1 MNLARSSFVVRL
13 KLQPKKT
20 LDFDMLADGFLI
32 GLQNN
37 HQVIRFFYIGSTKQE
52 IIIGKK

>member
-37 HQVIRFFYIGSTKQE
+37 HQVIRFFYIGFTKQE